1 MAPRIALPMLLS
13 LVISACGGGG
23 GGAASAPPVAAQPV
37 PAPVPAPA
45 PAPVPAPVPADP
57 APVPAPV
64 PVPEVPVVPAPPPTP
79 PTPPTPLAQPVFA
92 PATGLTGM
100 ARTAALTASF
110 GSNLA
115 APSVNA
121 GNVALL
127 TPGGAAMPIGLAVS
141 GSQLRVTPLAPLPG
155 DTTYT
160 LRIGTGVADADG
172 RVLSAPASASFTT
185 AAQEWKAQPMAVL
198 TLPKGTPT
206 QRPLAAVDS
215 AGNVTATWQT
225 YDGSNTLE
233 SSRFDV
239 ASGTWS
245 TPATI
250 ARVAS
255 GERLMPAQL
264 VSVGNGDMI
273 QLWYEVLLSQ
283 TPSQSHLRQSRFDSA
298 TSTWGA
304 STPLALLPAG
314 HAVEAAEF
322 VADEAGRLTVLM
334 SNKTL
339 AGEPALYAARL
350 DRASGTWSTAQ
361 RIDRPGKSTRL
372 FGFTGAADRA
382 GNVSVVWTEP
392 GADATALVT
401 ARYDIA
407 SGRWSAGQVLAP
419 DVVEGGGSGTLAV
432 NASGAAIAIWK
443 DREPQPGALSP
454 VQVARFSAATQTWTP
469 PFRIDRAGKKTG
481 FVQVALDAA
490 GYAVASWIDQ
500 GSLDLNV
507 VATRFEPVNLQW
519 STPQTVSKSGKVWLE
534 APKLAVDAAGNATL
548 VFIESKKMNAV
559 RFRSSDQ
566 SWSSPVLIGTHAT
579 GSEASELPPALVVD
593 RSGVAT
599 VVWCMTNWIAWFT
612 VSIYDN
618 EISANR
624 FQ

>member
-1 MAPRIALPMLLS
+1 
-13 LVISACGGGG
+13 
-23 GGAASAPPVAAQPV
+23 
-37 PAPVPAPA
+37 
-45 PAPVPAPVPADP
+45 
-57 APVPAPV
+57 
-64 PVPEVPVVPAPPPTP
+64 
-79 PTPPTPLAQPVFA
+79 
-92 PATGLTGM
+92 M

-115 APSVNA
+115 PSSVNA
-121 GNVALL
+121 GSVSLL
-127 TPGGAAMPIGLAVS
+127 TPGGAAMPVGLAVS
-141 GSQLRVTPLAPLPG
+141 GTQLRVTPLAPLPG

-160 LRIGTGVADADG
+160 LRIGSGVADTDG

-185 AAQEWKAQPMAVL
+185 AVQEWSAQPTAVL
-198 TLPKGTPT
+198 TLPKDTPT
-206 QRPLAAVDS
+206 QRPRAAVDS

-225 YDGSNTLE
+225 YNGSNTLE

-255 GERLMPAQL
+255 GERLMPGQL
-264 VSVGNGDMI
+264 VSLGNGDMI

-283 TPSQSHLRQSRFDSA
+283 TPSTSHLRQSRFDSA

-304 STPLALLPAG
+304 STPVALLPAG
-314 HAVEAAEF
+314 HAVEGVEF

-334 SNKTL
+334 TNTSL

-350 DRASGTWSTAQ
+350 DRASGTWSAAQ
-361 RIDRPGKSTRL
+361 RIDRPGKSTGP
-372 FGFTGAADRA
+372 FSFTGAADRA
-382 GNVSVVWTEP
+382 GNVTVVWNEP
-392 GADATALVT
+392 GASATALVT
-401 ARYDIA
+401 ARYDAA
-407 SGRWSAGQVLAP
+407 SGRWSAGQVLAAN
-419 DVVEGGGSGTLAV
+419 VVEGATGGTLAV

-443 DREPQPGALSP
+443 DRELQAGGPSP
-454 VQVARFSAATQTWTP
+454 VQVARFSAATQSWTP
-469 PFRIDRAGKKTG
+469 PFQVDRAGKKTG
-481 FVQVALDAA
+481 YVQVVLDAA

-500 GSLDLNV
+500 GYLDLNV

-534 APKLAVDAAGNATL
+534 APQLAVDAAGNATL
-548 VFIESKKMNAV
+548 VFIEGKKMNAV

-566 SWSSPVLIGTHAT
+566 SWGSPTLIGTHAQ
-579 GSEASELPPALVVD
+579 GSEESELAPALVVD

-618 EISANR
+618 EVAASR
-624 FQ
+624 FK